1 MPFPITVDVLTI
13 RGSLLVDWLDFVVEE
28 TLDALAR
35 VDWILEE
42 DLDVS
47 MSVSVV
53 TLTEVDIYNHKYSM
67 LIS

>member
-13 RGSLLVDWLDFVVEE
+13 RGSLLVDGLDFVVEE

-53 TLTEVDIYNHKYSM
+53 TLKEVDIYNHKYSM